1 MELSQLSQLS
11 KETLISIINDLQDEI
26 KKLKQKGTI
35 NIIYDIDA
43 KAESIK
49 DKTIHEFGEG
59 PLRYKK
65 DGKYY
70 HGVGPKE
77 EKYKW
82 YREGN
87 GTYFGHIYGYR
98 DKFKKLTNTER
109 DFNIGTNF
117 CTNCCCFED
126 NPRKGYIVYQCLG
139 HPIE

>member
-1 MELSQLSQLS
+1 MELSQLS

-49 DKTIHEFGEG
+49 DKTVPEFGEG

-87 GTYFGHIYGYR
+87 GAYFGHIYGYR
-98 DKFKKLTNTER
+98 DKFKKLTNPER
-109 DFNIGTNF
+109 NFNIGSNF

-126 NPRKGYIVYQCLG
+126 NPRKGFIVYQCLG
-139 HPIE
+139 HPME

>member
-1 MELSQLSQLS
+1 MELSQLS

-35 NIIYDIDA
+35 NIICDIDA
-43 KAESIK
+43 KAETIT
-49 DKTIHEFGEG
+49 DKTVPEFGEG
-59 PLRYKK
+59 LLRYKK

-87 GTYFGHIYGYR
+87 GTYFGHIYEYR
-98 DKFKKLTNTER
+98 NTTRKLHHPNEW
-109 DFNIGTNF
+109 DFHKGVTF
-117 CTNCCCFED
+117 CTNCVCHYD
-126 NPRKGYIVYQCLG
+126 NPRRGYIVYQCLG
-139 HPIE
+139 HPME